1 MENIAILK
9 KMGLFDG
16 LDAMELI
23 QISKRVG
30 HHRYKKGGLVI
41 REGDRG
47 ESLFVVKAG
56 QFRAYVTRA
65 GNQQD
70 LAVFQP
76 GETFGELALIDAAPR
91 SASVEAL
98 TAGEV
103 LELQA
108 AEFREILSHS
118 VDLRLKIKDNLI
130 ADLVAKLRRT
140 NDRLLHLL

>member
-1 MENIAILK
+1 MENVAILK
-9 KMGLFDG
+9 KMALFAD
-16 LDAMELI
+16 LDALELI
-23 QISKRVG
+23 QVSKLVG
-30 HHRYKKGGLVI
+30 HHRYAKGEVVI

-56 QFRAYVTRA
+56 QFRAYVTRG

-76 GETFGELALIDAAPR
+76 GESFGELALVDAAPR

-98 TAGEV
+98 TVGEL
-103 LELQA
+103 LELT
-108 AEFREILSHS
+108 AEDFKRILAHTP
-118 VDLRLKIKDNLI
+118 DLRQKIHENLI
-130 ADLVAKLRRT
+130 RDLVLKLRRT